1 MENLRIWTFSLCG
14 ALFITAIFK
23 IIVSGSRLEKSVNI
37 FLSVFIFLY
46 AVFPVN
52 DINFNVDSYID
63 IDDNNTD
70 VIYYNGYENF
80 IKESI
85 KKICSD
91 NNIDINSINIDSYI
105 DDNCDYVVNKIII
118 ESNTSDNKN
127 NIKSIIK
134 SELGFEVEVI
144 WIT

>member
-52 DINFNVDSYID
+52 DINFNADLHFD
-63 IDDNNTD
+63 INDKNTD
-70 VIYYNGYENF
+70 AIYQDGYENI

-91 NNIDINSINIDSYI
+91 NNIDINLINIDSYI
-105 DDNCDYVVNKIII
+105 DDNSDYVVNKIII
-118 ESNTSDNKN
+118 ESNTSENKYY
-127 NIKSIIK
+127 IKSIIK
-134 SELGFEVEVI
+134 SELWVEVEVI
-144 WIT
+144 

>member
-144 WIT
+144 

>member
-1 MENLRIWTFSLCG
+1 MENIKIWTFSLCG

-52 DINFNVDSYID
+52 DINFNADLYFD
-63 IDDNNTD
+63 INDKNTD
-70 VIYYNGYENF
+70 AIYQDGYENI

-91 NNIDINSINIDSYI
+91 NNIDINLINIDSYI
-105 DDNCDYVVNKIII
+105 DDNSDYVVNKIII
-118 ESNTSDNKN
+118 ESNTSENKDY
-127 NIKSIIK
+127 IKSIIK

-144 WIT
+144 

>member
-70 VIYYNGYENF
+70 VIYYNGYENI

-105 DDNCDYVVNKIII
+105 DDNGDYVVNKIII

-144 WIT
+144 

>member
-52 DINFNVDSYID
+52 DINFNADLYFNIND
-63 IDDNNTD
+63 KNTD
-70 VIYYNGYENF
+70 AIYQDGYENI

-91 NNIDINSINIDSYI
+91 NNIDINLINIDSYI
-105 DDNCDYVVNKIII
+105 DDNSDYVVNKIII

-144 WIT
+144 

>member
-52 DINFNVDSYID
+52 DTNFNVDSYID

-70 VIYYNGYENF
+70 VIYYNGYEKI

-105 DDNCDYVVNKIII
+105 DDNGDYVVNKIII

-134 SELGFEVEVI
+134 SELGFEVKVI
-144 WIT
+144 